1 MELLPE
7 EELKPKS
14 STHFAP
20 MIDFLFLMLALFATL
35 AMSRSSLFDS
45 SIELS
50 KLSSNES
57 GKKNNVENAQ
67 VNVSINQNGD
77 YFWISELS
85 AHPMASSDAVIQEIT
100 LQYEKGLIP
109 KEKKQTEI
117 YLHIDKRAS
126 WDPIAQLI
134 LKIKELGFE
143 VKPLY
148 EADK

>member
-45 SIELS
+45 SIELT
-50 KLSSNES
+50 KLSSTEK
-57 GKKNNVENAQ
+57 GKQTHIENAQ
-67 VNVSINQNGD
+67 VNLSINQDGQ

-85 AHPMASSDAVIQEIT
+85 SHPMANREAIIQELT

-148 EADK
+148 EAE